1 MKIRTMEYNAG
12 DDALLSISRRTLV
25 NSEKNLFIQLN
36 YLHVYESIYHFV

>member
-12 DDALLSISRRTLV
+12 DALLSISRRALV
-25 NSEKNLFIQLN
+25 NSEKNVFIQLN